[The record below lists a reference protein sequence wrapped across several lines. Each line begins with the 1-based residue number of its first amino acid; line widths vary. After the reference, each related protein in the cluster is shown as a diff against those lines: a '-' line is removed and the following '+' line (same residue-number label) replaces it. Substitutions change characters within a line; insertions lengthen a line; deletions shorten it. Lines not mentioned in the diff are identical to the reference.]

1 MNRSDQIKALEKD
14 WKVNPRW
21 DNVKRPYSA
30 EDVVRLQRF
39 SSTRVYLC

>member
-30 EDVVRLQRF
+30 EDVVRLRGSVQP
-39 SSTRVYLC
+39 